1 MLEWVEAILYMIG
14 KYFVLIALIPIVLI
28 IGSLIIYPF
37 ETINEKIFK
46 KVDDPNGNKITQWLL
61 VIASL
66 VVTAIPIIIVIYL
79 F

>member
-28 IGSLIIYPF
+28 IGSFIIYPF

>member
-1 MLEWVEAILYMIG
+1 MIG

-28 IGSLIIYPF
+28 IGSFIIYPF

>member
-28 IGSLIIYPF
+28 IGSFIIYPF

-46 KVDDPNGNKITQWLL
+46 KVDDPNGNKFTQWLL